1 VFRRRITAGQT
12 IMSAWGG
19 LDNALVG
26 PDMEPDGLAPT
37 SGAQLNW
44 PRWGQ
49 YFESGGREGER
60 PDMPEAA
67 QLVTLYNSWR
77 YSESRTERIDI
88 WRRMLQLNADQ
99 AFTIGIVNS
108 TLQPVVVSRRLRN
121 VPEKGLYSFEPG
133 AFFGIYMPDTFWF
146 DDKPQVN

>member
-1 VFRRRITAGQT
+1 MPEV
-12 IMSAWGG
+12 
-19 LDNALVG
+19 
-26 PDMEPDGLAPT
+26 
-37 SGAQLNW
+37 AQLI
-44 PRWGQ
+44 
-49 YFESGGREGER
+49 
-60 PDMPEAA
+60 
-67 QLVTLYNSWR
+67 TLYNSWR